1 MASKVQ
7 KEVKYLNRDFAGLR
21 NDLIEFAK
29 TYYPDSYND
38 FNEASPGMMFIEMAA
53 YVGDVLSYYIDKQFQ
68 ENLLAYAQ
76 ELSNVYAISQAM
88 GYRPRGVAPSFG
100 TVQLTQQVPAIGSGA
115 DNRPDLRY
123 GSEVLAGSTFTGAG
137 GINFSLQ
144 DDVNFKASSSRDDVE
159 FSIYQ
164 TSGGEPLN
172 YLITKEG
179 SVVSGQV
186 GQEVLTFGAAEKY
199 KRVQLS
205 QPGITEII
213 SVTDSDGNTFYEV
226 PFLAQ
231 DTVFV
236 DAENNAD
243 NSPLDSDFADSAPY
257 LLKLKKVSRRFT
269 KYSNSDG
276 TCELRFGAGVSDN
289 PDEEIIPSPDAVGSS
304 LPGGVSQL
312 GKAFDPSNFLKTKAY
327 GLAPANTNLT
337 VRYRFGGGIKHNV
350 TSNSITTVAKAN
362 FGPNPS
368 NLTANLL
375 TTARESLIV
384 NNEDPTSGGK
394 GPESILE
401 IKQNALANLQSQG
414 RMVTKEDY
422 LMRALS
428 MPSKYGSIAKVYIVQ
443 DEQLEEEKPIEKG
456 VTLAA
461 AKRRKRK
468 KRVRQ
473 LPQKKIPNPLALN
486 FYILSYN
493 ANKKFE
499 NTNEVV
505 KRNLITY
512 MSPFRMMTDAINVK
526 DAFIINIGIRF
537 SIVTRTGFN
546 KQEVLIRCID
556 RITSY
561 FNPDNWQIN
570 QPIEIA
576 ELQQEIGLIDGVG
589 TLVPPV
595 DDNPE
600 NKLIIIKNKYK
611 ISEGYSGNLY
621 DIDSATKD
629 SVIYP
634 SLDPSIF
641 EIKFP
646 GQDIEG
652 NVVGD
657 SAGSAGATGGS
668 SGGSGY

>member
-1 MASKVQ
+1 M
-7 KEVKYLNRDFAGLR
+7 
-21 NDLIEFAK
+21 
-29 TYYPDSYND
+29 
-38 FNEASPGMMFIEMAA
+38 
-53 YVGDVLSYYIDKQFQ
+53 
-68 ENLLAYAQ
+68 
-76 ELSNVYAISQAM
+76 
-88 GYRPRGVAPSFG
+88 
-100 TVQLTQQVPAIGSGA
+100 
-115 DNRPDLRY
+115 
-123 GSEVLAGSTFTGAG
+123 
-137 GINFSLQ
+137 
-144 DDVNFKASSSRDDVE
+144 
-159 FSIYQ
+159 
-164 TSGGEPLN
+164 
-172 YLITKEG
+172 
-179 SVVSGQV
+179 
-186 GQEVLTFGAAEKY
+186 
-199 KRVQLS
+199 
-205 QPGITEII
+205 
-213 SVTDSDGNTFYEV
+213 
-226 PFLAQ
+226 
-231 DTVFV
+231 
-236 DAENNAD
+236 
-243 NSPLDSDFADSAPY
+243 
-257 LLKLKKVSRRFT
+257 
-269 KYSNSDG
+269 
-276 TCELRFGAGVSDN
+276 
-289 PDEEIIPSPDAVGSS
+289 
-304 LPGGVSQL
+304 SQL

-362 FGPNPS
+362 FGPDPS
-368 NLTANLL
+368 NLTAGLL

-468 KRVRQ
+468 KKVRQ

-486 FYILSYN
+486 FYVLSYN

-499 NTNEVV
+499 NTNEVI
-505 KRNLITY
+505 KRNLVTY
-512 MSPFRMMTDAINVK
+512 MSPFRMMTDAINIK

-537 SIVTRTGFN
+537 SIVTRTGYN

-570 QPIEIA
+570 QPLEIA
-576 ELQQEIGLIDGVG
+576 ELQQELGIIDGVG

-657 SAGSAGATGGS
+657 SAGSAGATGGGT
-668 SGGSGY
+668 GGSGY

>member
-144 DDVNFKASSSRDDVE
+144 DDVNFKASSSRDEIE

-199 KRVQLS
+199 KRVQLA

-213 SVTDSDGNTFYEV
+213 SVTDSDGNTFHEV

-289 PDEEIIPSPDAVGSS
+289 PDEEIIPSPDNVGSS

-422 LMRALS
+422 MMRALS

-456 VTLAA
+456 VALAD

-468 KRVRQ
+468 NKVRQ
-473 LPQKKIPNPLALN
+473 LPQKKIPNP
-486 FYILSYN
+486 
-493 ANKKFE
+493 
-499 NTNEVV
+499 
-505 KRNLITY
+505 
-512 MSPFRMMTDAINVK
+512 
-526 DAFIINIGIRF
+526 
-537 SIVTRTGFN
+537 
-546 KQEVLIRCID
+546 
-556 RITSY
+556 
-561 FNPDNWQIN
+561 
-570 QPIEIA
+570 
-576 ELQQEIGLIDGVG
+576 
-589 TLVPPV
+589 
-595 DDNPE
+595 
-600 NKLIIIKNKYK
+600 
-611 ISEGYSGNLY
+611 
-621 DIDSATKD
+621 
-629 SVIYP
+629 
-634 SLDPSIF
+634 
-641 EIKFP
+641 
-646 GQDIEG
+646 
-652 NVVGD
+652 
-657 SAGSAGATGGS
+657 
-668 SGGSGY
+668 

>member
-144 DDVNFKASSSRDDVE
+144 DDVNFRASSSRDDIE

-172 YLITKEG
+172 YLLTKEG

-199 KRVQLS
+199 KRVQLA

-269 KYSNSDG
+269 KYSNSNG

-350 TSNSITTVAKAN
+350 TSNSITTIAKAN
-362 FGPNPS
+362 FGPDPS

-456 VTLAA
+456 VTIAA

-468 KRVRQ
+468 KKVRQ

>member
-1 MASKVQ
+1 MAKKVQ
-7 KEVKYLNRDFAGLR
+7 KEVKYLNRDFGGLR

-29 TYYPDSYND
+29 TYYPNSYND

-53 YVGDVLSYYIDKQFQ
+53 YVGDVLSYYVDKQFQ

-100 TVQLTQQVPAIGSGA
+100 TIQLTQQVPAIGAGTE
-115 DNRPDLRY
+115 NRPDLRF
-123 GSEVLAGSTFTGAG
+123 GSEVLAGTSFTGGG
-137 GINFSLQ
+137 GINFSLI
-144 DDVNFKASSSRDDVE
+144 DDVNFRASSSRDDIE

-164 TSGGEPLN
+164 TSGGSPLN

-179 SVVSGQV
+179 SIVSGQV
-186 GQEVLTFGAAEKY
+186 GQEVITFGAAEKY
-199 KRVQLS
+199 KRIRLA
-205 QPGITEII
+205 QPGITEIV
-213 SVTDSDGNTFYEV
+213 SVTDSDGNTFHEV

-231 DTVFV
+231 DTVFI

-312 GKAFDPSNFLKTKAY
+312 SKAFDPSNFLKTKAY

-337 VRYRFGGGIKHNV
+337 IKYRFGGGIKHNV
-350 TSNSITTVAKAN
+350 TSNSITTISKAT

-368 NLTANLL
+368 NLSAALL
-375 TTARESLIV
+375 TTAKDSLIV
-384 NNEDPTSGGK
+384 NNEEATTGAK
-394 GPESILE
+394 GPETILE

-414 RMVTKEDY
+414 RMVTKQDY
-422 LMRALS
+422 MMRALS

-468 KRVRQ
+468 NRVRQ

-486 FYILSYN
+486 FYLLSYN
-493 ANKKFE
+493 SNKKFV

-512 MSPFRMMTDAINVK
+512 MAPFRMMTDAINVK
-526 DAFIINIGIRF
+526 DAFIINVGIRF

-561 FNPDNWQIN
+561 FSPDNWQIN

-600 NKLIIIKNKYK
+600 NKLIIFKNKYK
-611 ISEGYSGNLY
+611 VSEGYSGNLY

-629 SVIYP
+629 SIIYP

-657 SAGSAGATGGS
+657 SAGSAGATGGG

>member
-7 KEVKYLNRDFAGLR
+7 KEVKYLNRDFGGLR

-100 TVQLTQQVPAIGSGA
+100 TIQLTQQVPAVGSGV

-123 GSEVLAGSTFTGAG
+123 GSEVLAGSTFTGGG

-144 DDVNFKASSSRDDVE
+144 DDVNFRASSSRDDIE

-172 YLITKEG
+172 YLITKDG

-186 GQEVLTFGAAEKY
+186 GQEVISFGAAEKY
-199 KRVQLS
+199 KRVQLA

-231 DTVFV
+231 DTVFI

-362 FGPNPS
+362 FGPDPS
-368 NLTANLL
+368 NLTAGLL

-468 KRVRQ
+468 KKVRQ

-486 FYILSYN
+486 FYVLSYN

-499 NTNEVV
+499 NTNEVI
-505 KRNLITY
+505 KRNLVTY
-512 MSPFRMMTDAINVK
+512 MSPFRMMTDAINIK

-537 SIVTRTGFN
+537 SIVTRTGYN

-570 QPIEIA
+570 QPLEIA
-576 ELQQEIGLIDGVG
+576 ELQQELGIIDGVG

-657 SAGSAGATGGS
+657 SAGSAGATGGGT
-668 SGGSGY
+668 GGSGY

>member
-7 KEVKYLNRDFAGLR
+7 KEVKYLNRDFGGLR

-29 TYYPDSYND
+29 TYYPDSDND
-38 FNEASPGMMFIEMAA
+38 FNEPSPGMMFIEMAA

-100 TVQLTQQVPAIGSGA
+100 TIQLTQQVPAVGSGV

-123 GSEVLAGSTFTGAG
+123 GSEVLAGSTFTGGG

-144 DDVNFKASSSRDDVE
+144 DHVNFRASSSRDDIE

-172 YLITKEG
+172 YLITKDG

-186 GQEVLTFGAAEKY
+186 GQEVISFGAAEKY
-199 KRVQLS
+199 KRVQLA

-231 DTVFV
+231 DTVFI

-289 PDEEIIPSPDAVGSS
+289 PDEAIIPSPDAVGSS

-362 FGPNPS
+362 FGPDPS
-368 NLTANLL
+368 NLTAGLL

-468 KRVRQ
+468 KKVRQ

-486 FYILSYN
+486 FYVLSYN

-499 NTNEVV
+499 NTNEVI
-505 KRNLITY
+505 KRNLVTY
-512 MSPFRMMTDAINVK
+512 MSPFRMMTDAINIK

-537 SIVTRTGFN
+537 SIVTRTGYN

-570 QPIEIA
+570 QPLEIA
-576 ELQQEIGLIDGVG
+576 ELQQELGIIDGVG

-657 SAGSAGATGGS
+657 SAGSAGATGGGT
-668 SGGSGY
+668 GGSGY

>member
-7 KEVKYLNRDFAGLR
+7 KEVKYLNRDFGGLR

-100 TVQLTQQVPAIGSGA
+100 TIQLTQQVPAVGSGV

-123 GSEVLAGSTFTGAG
+123 GSEVLAGSTFTGGG

-144 DDVNFKASSSRDDVE
+144 DDVNFRASSSRDDIE

-172 YLITKEG
+172 YLITKDG

-186 GQEVLTFGAAEKY
+186 GQEVISFGAAEKY
-199 KRVQLS
+199 KRVQLA

-231 DTVFV
+231 DTVFI

-362 FGPNPS
+362 FGPDPS
-368 NLTANLL
+368 NLTAGLL

-468 KRVRQ
+468 KKVRQ

-486 FYILSYN
+486 FYVLSYN

-499 NTNEVV
+499 NTNEVI
-505 KRNLITY
+505 KRNLVTY
-512 MSPFRMMTDAINVK
+512 MSPFRMMTDAINIK

-657 SAGSAGATGGS
+657 SAGSAGATGGGT
-668 SGGSGY
+668 GGSGY

>member
-1 MASKVQ
+1 MANKVQ
-7 KEVKYLNRDFAGLR
+7 KEVKYLNRDFGGLR

-29 TYYPDSYND
+29 TYYPDTYND

-53 YVGDVLSYYIDKQFQ
+53 YVGDVLSYYVDKQFQ
-68 ENLLAYAQ
+68 ENLLSYAQ

-88 GYRPRGVAPSFG
+88 GYRPRGIRPSFG
-100 TVQLTQQVPAIGSGA
+100 TIQLTQQVPAIGSGT
-115 DNRPDLRY
+115 DNRPDLRF
-123 GSEVLAGSTFTGAG
+123 GSEVLAGTSFTGAG
-137 GINFSLQ
+137 GINFALT
-144 DDVNFKASSSRDDVE
+144 DDVNFRASSSRDDIE
-159 FSIYQ
+159 FSIFQ
-164 TSGGEPLN
+164 TSGGNPLN
-172 YLITKEG
+172 YLITKDAPI
-179 SVVSGQV
+179 VSGQI
-186 GQEVLTFGAAEKY
+186 GQEVLRFGAAEKY
-199 KRVQLS
+199 KRVVLS

-213 SVTDSDGNTFYEV
+213 SIVDSDGNNWNEV

-231 DTVFV
+231 DTIFV

-257 LLKLKKVSRRFT
+257 LLKLKKVSRRYT
-269 KYSNSDG
+269 KYSNPDG
-276 TCELRFGAGVSDN
+276 TCEIRFGAGVSDN
-289 PDEEIIPSPDAVGSS
+289 PDEEIIPSPDNVGSS

-337 VRYRFGGGIKHNV
+337 VKYRFGGGIRHNV
-350 TSNSITTVAKAN
+350 TSNSITTIAKAT
-362 FGPNPS
+362 FGPDP
-368 NLTANLL
+368 ANLNATL
-375 TTARESLIV
+375 LQTTKDSLIC

-394 GPESILE
+394 GAETILE

-414 RMVTKEDY
+414 RMVTKDDY
-422 LMRALS
+422 MMRALS
-428 MPSKYGSIAKVYIVQ
+428 MPAKYGSIAKVYIVQ
-443 DEQLEEEKPIEKG
+443 DEQLEEEKPLEKG
-456 VTLAA
+456 LS
-461 AKRRKRK
+461 KRAIRKNKRK
-468 KRVRQ
+468 NKVRQ

-486 FYILSYN
+486 FYLLSYN
-493 ANKKFE
+493 SNKKFIP
-499 NTNEVV
+499 TNEVV
-505 KRNLITY
+505 KRNLVTY
-512 MSPFRMMTDAINVK
+512 MAPFRMMTDAINIK
-526 DAFIINIGIRF
+526 DSFVINIGIRF
-537 SIVTRTGFN
+537 SIVTRTGYN

-600 NKLIIIKNKYK
+600 SKLVIFKNKYK

-629 SVIYP
+629 NVIYP

-657 SAGSAGATGGS
+657 SAGSAGATGGG
-668 SGGSGY
+668 SGGAGY

>member
-1 MASKVQ
+1 MATKVR
-7 KEVKYLNRDFAGLR
+7 KEVKYLNRDFGGLR

-29 TYYPDSYND
+29 TYYPDTYND

-53 YVGDVLSYYIDKQFQ
+53 YVGDVLSYYVDKQFQ

-88 GYRPRGVAPSFG
+88 GYRPRGIRPSFG
-100 TVQLTQQVPAIGSGA
+100 TIQLTQQVPAIGSGA
-115 DNRPDLRY
+115 NNRPDLRF

-137 GINFSLQ
+137 GVTFSLT
-144 DDVNFKASSSRDDVE
+144 DDVNFKASSSRDEVE
-159 FSIYQ
+159 FSIFQ

-172 YLITKEG
+172 YLITKDAPI
-179 SVVSGQV
+179 VSGQV
-186 GQEVLTFGAAEKY
+186 GQEVLRFGAAEKY
-199 KRVQLS
+199 QRVQLS
-205 QPGITEII
+205 QVGITEII
-213 SVTDSDGNTFYEV
+213 SIVDSDNNNWTEV

-236 DAENNAD
+236 DSENNAD

-257 LLKLKKVSRRFT
+257 LLKLKKVSRRYT
-269 KYSNSDG
+269 KYSNPDG

-289 PDEEIIPSPDAVGSS
+289 PDEEIIPNPDNVGSS

-327 GLAPANTNLT
+327 GVAPANTNLT
-337 VRYRFGGGIKHNV
+337 VKYRFGGGVKHNV
-350 TSNSITTVAKAN
+350 TSNSITSISKAN
-362 FGPNPS
+362 FGVAPS
-368 NLTANLL
+368 NLNATLVS
-375 TTARESLIV
+375 TTQQSLIC
-384 NNEDPTSGGK
+384 NNEEPTSGGK
-394 GPESILE
+394 GAETILE

-414 RMVTKEDY
+414 RMVTKDDY
-422 LMRALS
+422 QMRALS
-428 MPSKYGSIAKVYIVQ
+428 MPAKYGSIAKVYIVQ
-443 DEQLEEEKPIEKG
+443 DEQLEEEKPIQQGLTKKS
-456 VTLAA
+456 LS
-461 AKRRKRK
+461 RRKRK
-468 KRVRQ
+468 NKVRQ

-486 FYILSYN
+486 FYLLSYN
-493 ANKKFE
+493 ANKKFIP
-499 NTNEVV
+499 TNEVV
-505 KRNLITY
+505 KRNLVTY
-512 MSPFRMMTDAINVK
+512 MAPFRMMTDAINIK
-526 DAFIINIGIRF
+526 DAFVINIAVRF

-556 RITSY
+556 RISNY

-570 QPIEIA
+570 QPIEIS
-576 ELQQEIGLIDGVG
+576 ELQQELGLVEGVG

-600 NKLIIIKNKYK
+600 NKLIIFKNKYK

-641 EIKFP
+641 ELKFP

-657 SAGSAGATGGS
+657 SAGSAGATGGG

>member
-7 KEVKYLNRDFAGLR
+7 KEVKYLNRDFGGLR

-100 TVQLTQQVPAIGSGA
+100 TIQLTQQVPAVGSGA

-123 GSEVLAGSTFTGAG
+123 GSEVLAGSTFTGGG

-144 DDVNFKASSSRDDVE
+144 DDVNFRASSSRDDIE

-172 YLITKEG
+172 YLITKDG

-186 GQEVLTFGAAEKY
+186 GQEVISFGAAEKY
-199 KRVQLS
+199 KRVQLA

-231 DTVFV
+231 DTVFI

-362 FGPNPS
+362 FGPDPS
-368 NLTANLL
+368 NLTAGLL

-468 KRVRQ
+468 KKVRQ

-486 FYILSYN
+486 FYVLSYN

-499 NTNEVV
+499 NTNEVI
-505 KRNLITY
+505 KRNLVTY
-512 MSPFRMMTDAINVK
+512 MSPFRMMTDAINIK

-537 SIVTRTGFN
+537 SIVTRTGYN

-570 QPIEIA
+570 QPLEIA
-576 ELQQEIGLIDGVG
+576 ELQQELGIIDGVG

-657 SAGSAGATGGS
+657 SAGSAGATGGGT
-668 SGGSGY
+668 GGSGY

>member
-144 DDVNFKASSSRDDVE
+144 DDVNFRASSSRDDIE

-172 YLITKEG
+172 YLLTKEG

-199 KRVQLS
+199 KRVQLA

-213 SVTDSDGNTFYEV
+213 SVTDSDGNIFHEV

-269 KYSNSDG
+269 KYSNSNG

-350 TSNSITTVAKAN
+350 TSNSITTIAKAN
-362 FGPNPS
+362 FGPDPS

-456 VTLAA
+456 VTIAA

-468 KRVRQ
+468 KKVRQ

>member
-7 KEVKYLNRDFAGLR
+7 KEVKYLNRDFGGLR

-100 TVQLTQQVPAIGSGA
+100 TIQLTQQVPAVGSGV

-123 GSEVLAGSTFTGAG
+123 GSEVLAGSTFTGGG

-144 DDVNFKASSSRDDVE
+144 DDVNFRASSSRDDIE

-172 YLITKEG
+172 YLITKDG

-186 GQEVLTFGAAEKY
+186 GQEVISFGAAEKY
-199 KRVQLS
+199 KRVQLA

-231 DTVFV
+231 DTVFI

-269 KYSNSDG
+269 KYSNSNG

-362 FGPNPS
+362 FGPDPS
-368 NLTANLL
+368 NLTAGLL

-468 KRVRQ
+468 KKVRQ

-486 FYILSYN
+486 FYVLSYN

-499 NTNEVV
+499 NTNEVI

-537 SIVTRTGFN
+537 SIVTRTGYN

-570 QPIEIA
+570 QPLEIA
-576 ELQQEIGLIDGVG
+576 ELQQELGIIDGVG

-657 SAGSAGATGGS
+657 SAGSAGATGGGT
-668 SGGSGY
+668 GGSGY

>member
-1 MASKVQ
+1 MATKVR
-7 KEVKYLNRDFAGLR
+7 KEVKYLNRDFGGLR

-29 TYYPDSYND
+29 TYYPDTYND

-53 YVGDVLSYYIDKQFQ
+53 YVGDVLSYYVDKQFQ

-88 GYRPRGVAPSFG
+88 GYRPRGIRPSFG
-100 TVQLTQQVPAIGSGA
+100 TIQLTQQVPAIGSGA
-115 DNRPDLRY
+115 NNRPDLRF

-137 GINFSLQ
+137 GVTFSLT
-144 DDVNFKASSSRDDVE
+144 DDVNFKASSSRDEVE
-159 FSIYQ
+159 FSIFQ

-172 YLITKEG
+172 YLITKDAPI
-179 SVVSGQV
+179 VSGQV
-186 GQEVLTFGAAEKY
+186 GQEVLRFGAAEKY
-199 KRVQLS
+199 QRVQLA
-205 QPGITEII
+205 QVGITEII
-213 SVTDSDGNTFYEV
+213 SIVDSDNNNWTEV

-236 DAENNAD
+236 DSENNAD

-257 LLKLKKVSRRFT
+257 LLKLKKVSRRYT
-269 KYSNSDG
+269 KYSNPDG

-289 PDEEIIPSPDAVGSS
+289 PDEEIIPNPDNVGSS

-327 GLAPANTNLT
+327 GVAPANTNLT
-337 VRYRFGGGIKHNV
+337 VKYRFGGGVKHNV
-350 TSNSITTVAKAN
+350 TSNSITSISKAN
-362 FGPNPS
+362 FGVAPS
-368 NLTANLL
+368 NLNATLVS
-375 TTARESLIV
+375 TTQQSLIC
-384 NNEDPTSGGK
+384 NNEEPTSGGK
-394 GPESILE
+394 GAETILE

-414 RMVTKEDY
+414 RMVTKDDY
-422 LMRALS
+422 QMRALS
-428 MPSKYGSIAKVYIVQ
+428 MPAKYGSIAKVYIVQ
-443 DEQLEEEKPIEKG
+443 DEQLEEEKPIQQGLTKKS
-456 VTLAA
+456 LS
-461 AKRRKRK
+461 RRKRK
-468 KRVRQ
+468 NKVRQ

-486 FYILSYN
+486 FYLLSYN
-493 ANKKFE
+493 ANKKFIP
-499 NTNEVV
+499 TNEVV
-505 KRNLITY
+505 KRNLVTY
-512 MSPFRMMTDAINVK
+512 MAPFRMMTDAINIK
-526 DAFIINIGIRF
+526 DAFVINIAVRF

-556 RITSY
+556 RISNY

-570 QPIEIA
+570 QPIEIS
-576 ELQQEIGLIDGVG
+576 ELQQELGLVEGVG

-600 NKLIIIKNKYK
+600 NKLIIFKNKYK

-641 EIKFP
+641 ELKFP

-657 SAGSAGATGGS
+657 SAGSAGATGGG

>member
-38 FNEASPGMMFIEMAA
+38 FNEASPGMMFSEMAA

-144 DDVNFKASSSRDDVE
+144 DDVNFRASSSRDDIE

-172 YLITKEG
+172 YLLTKEG

-199 KRVQLS
+199 KRVQLA

-213 SVTDSDGNTFYEV
+213 SVTDSDGNIFHEV

-269 KYSNSDG
+269 KYSNSNG

-350 TSNSITTVAKAN
+350 TSNSITTIAKAN
-362 FGPNPS
+362 FGPDPS

-456 VTLAA
+456 VSLKA